1 MLPTIATSKSVV
13 RFAIERFAGLQPLQ
27 LEIDS
32 VSAGWLSPIKVHGVV
47 VKSDEGERIAAI
59 ESITTEK
66 GLIGWITS
74 SNDLQKIS
82 VAGLEANVV
91 AQDGTTNIE
100 RAIGHLIP
108 PAPSPEEEPPADA
121 VGPLPTGSI
130 AISDSKISLVEA
142 GRPEEWQLN
151 IESIQI
157 QLPKPGEVVG
167 PIDARLTLA
176 DDSGTVSTIGTIAA
190 DIQQVTTASGAA
202 AFEVRAK
209 VDHLPIHFWHVAKAR
224 LPELPID
231 ELAGDV
237 SVALAGTIQ
246 DESSWNFEL
255 SELKASQLQ
264 VDAPDLVGNE
274 PLKMQQI
281 IGAARCS
288 VADALMTLSD
298 TQLQCD
304 FAATTA
310 KATIPWPPTA
320 PTLESPFLQGADIEA
335 AGVVDLP
342 RLAQAART
350 LIPVREDTQLNEGQL
365 KFQLAHHSSA
375 AEQDQLNAKIELANL
390 TALNAGQTIR
400 WETPLV
406 IDTTVSQA
414 NAAEPLDGFHI
425 AATVAAEFANLN
437 AKGTLDAGQ
446 LAGNLDLARLR
457 EKLSRFVDLPIT
469 SMAGTAE
476 IQAAW
481 NRETTE
487 LLVAS
492 GNLNT
497 TPITIVTAVGNEL
510 REPAWRGDFA
520 AALALE
526 EAAPVAIQSAQFNLN
541 SRNERLA
548 VELLQPLWLEEGKGK
563 PADFTVDV
571 HADLG
576 NCNRR
581 GTVWLEEPTGVN
593 VNGQLQLAAS
603 GRLSTSHVELLQ
615 ANWNGQPIEV
625 ETEQMSFAEPQ
636 IQGNFRGRFDSNNI
650 TGTVIDELVVTSS
663 SFSLNAQDQAAPES
677 EPGRVGRARFLVDLG
692 QLLGNAK
699 PAAANSLLPA
709 ETSSPPASKISA
721 TGRFGG
727 DIAWN
732 VNATAA
738 GINMLLN
745 GEQLVV
751 TSLAP
756 GQIAPTELWQESQL
770 TSSLKGF
777 WQADGNQISLNE
789 MTVQLPWLSYA
800 GTAEYQDGSSNT
812 AAATSGLASAKVVG
826 QALYDCQQLTQKLNP
841 FTGGQVL
848 LAGQETVPIE
858 VTWIGAPNGIADTDS
873 PLTDQS
879 ERSALAGL
887 NAKTRLGWQQANV
900 AGIQLGQA
908 DVPVTIVNGHLMTAA
923 EIPVSGGFLRW
934 DVDGDLAA
942 PELALNQKPMT
953 LLENVQITKEMCDAW
968 LKYVTP
974 LVAETASVD
983 GRLSLHID
991 QAKLTPAN
999 PTNQTI
1005 VGQLVI
1011 HNARIGPGPLSNSVI
1026 GVVKQIEAIRKKEFA
1041 QSVSNTQRVWMDM
1054 PEQQINFAM
1063 KDGRVAHE
1071 NLSVDVGDA
1080 TISTQGSVGVDG
1092 TMQMLARMP
1101 IPNDWADKSPLLEG
1115 LRGQSLDFPI
1125 GGSVSN
1131 PQLDTRL
1138 LTQLGRQTIQNAAS
1152 GILQQGINRGLD
1164 KLLGGESGGLGELLR
1179 GPPPNQTPATPGG
1192 SQGNTGAENPN
1203 MGIGEQILRGSG
1215 LDLPGLFGG
1224 RGK

>member
-1 MLPTIATSKSVV
+1 
-13 RFAIERFAGLQPLQ
+13 GLKPLQ

-32 VSAGWLSPIKVHGVV
+32 ISAGWFSP
-47 VKSDEGERIAAI
+47 VKIQGIHVANEGGEKIAEI

-66 GLIGWITS
+66 GLLSWFTAS
-74 SNDLQKIS
+74 SNLKVIS
-82 VAGLEANVV
+82 LTGLETNVV
-91 AQDGTTNIE
+91 AENGTTNLE
-100 RAIGHLIP
+100 QAIQHLIP
-108 PAPSPEEEPPADA
+108 AAGDSDEVDPTTEA
-121 VGPLPTGSI
+121 GPLPTGTI
-130 AISDSKISLVEA
+130 AITDSKVTLAEA
-142 GRPEEWQLN
+142 GRPEQWQLD
-151 IESIQI
+151 IESVQI

-167 PIDARLTLA
+167 PIDARLALA
-176 DDSGTVSTIGTIAA
+176 DVSGTIATAKGTIAA
-190 DIQQVTTASGAA
+190 DVQQVSTSSGEP

-209 VDHLPIHFWHVAKAR
+209 VDQLPVHFWHVAKAR
-224 LPELPID
+224 LPELPVE

-237 SVALAGTIQ
+237 SVALAGTLQ
-246 DESSWNFEL
+246 NESSWNFEL
-255 SELKASQLQ
+255 SELKATQLRM
-264 VDAPDLVGNE
+264 DAPDLVGSE
-274 PLKMQQI
+274 PLQMQQI
-281 IGAARCS
+281 LGKAHCS
-288 VADALMTLSD
+288 VADSLMTLSD

-310 KATIPWPPTA
+310 QATIPWPPAT
-320 PTLESPFLQGADIEA
+320 PTLEEPFLQGADIEA

-350 LIPVREDTQLNEGQL
+350 LIPVREDTQLSEGQL

-375 AEQDQLNAKIELANL
+375 SQKDKLNAKLELANL
-390 TALNAGQTIR
+390 TALSAGQTIR

-406 IDTTVSQA
+406 VDTTVSQA
-414 NAAEPLDGFHI
+414 EAANGFSGFDV

-437 AKGTLDAGQ
+437 AKGTLDAGR

-469 SMAGTAE
+469 SMNGTAE
-476 IQAAW
+476 IQASW
-481 NRETTE
+481 NRASEQR
-487 LLVAS
+487 LVAG

-497 TPITIVTAVGNEL
+497 TPITIVTLAGNEL
-510 REPAWRGDFA
+510 REPAWQGDFK
-520 AALALE
+520 AALAMNASAP
-526 EAAPVAIQSAQFNLN
+526 EAIESASLNLN
-541 SRNERLA
+541 SRDERLA
-548 VELLQPLWLEEGKGK
+548 VNLLQPLFLEEGKGQ
-563 PADFTVDV
+563 PADFNVDL
-571 HADLG
+571 HLDLG

-581 GTVWLEEPTGVN
+581 GTVWLAEPTGVN

-603 GRLSTSHVELLQ
+603 GRLTTSSVELSQ

-625 ETEQMSFAEPQ
+625 ETAQMSFAEPQ
-636 IQGNFRGRFDSNNI
+636 IQGNFRGKFDSNNI
-650 TGTVIDELVVTSS
+650 TSTVIDELVVTSS
-663 SFSLNAQDQAAPES
+663 SFSLNAQDQAAPDATA
-677 EPGRVGRARFLVDLG
+677 GRVGRARFLVDLG
-692 QLLGNAK
+692 QLLRNAK
-699 PAAANSLLPA
+699 PSSATSLLPA
-709 ETSSPPASKISA
+709 EPDSAPAAQISA

-732 VNATAA
+732 VNSTAA

-745 GEQLVV
+745 GEQIVV

-756 GQIAPTELWQESQL
+756 GQMAPTELWQETQVN
-770 TSSLKGF
+770 SSVKGF
-777 WQADGNQISLNE
+777 WQAEGNQVSINE
-789 MTVQLPWLSYA
+789 MSVQLPWLAYA
-800 GTAEYQDGSSNT
+800 GTAEYQDGSSTNGT
-812 AAATSGLASAKVVG
+812 ASAKIVG
-826 QALYDCQQLTQKLNP
+826 QAKYDCQQLTQKLTP
-841 FTGGQVL
+841 YTGGQVL

-858 VTWIGAPNGIADTDS
+858 VTWTGTATRPVSADAPAANS
-873 PLTDQS
+873 LTGS
-879 ERSALAGL
+879 TETSALAGL
-887 NAKTRLGWQQANV
+887 NATTRLGWQQANV
-900 AGIQLGQA
+900 AGIQLGKA
-908 DVPVTIVNGHLMTAA
+908 DVPVAIVNGHLMTAA

-934 DVDGDLAA
+934 DIDSDLTA

-983 GRLSLHID
+983 GRLSLHVD

-999 PTNQTI
+999 PTNQTV

-1026 GVVKQIEAIRKKEFA
+1026 GIVKQLEAIRKKEFT

-1063 KDGRVAHE
+1063 RDGRVAHE

-1115 LRGQSLDFPI
+1115 LRGQSLDFPV
-1125 GGSVSN
+1125 GGTVSN
-1131 PQLDTRL
+1131 PQIDTRL

-1164 KLLGGESGGLGELLR
+1164 KLLGGESGGIGDLLR
-1179 GPPPNQTPATPGG
+1179 GPATNHPPANPGTNPPAGPGTQTP
-1192 SQGNTGAENPN
+1192 QNPN

-1215 LDLPGLFGG
+1215 IDLPGIFGG